1 MNENIEHN
9 RNTIEGK
16 TRCTGHARVS
26 RFFGT
31 SKLSMPERYYLIL
44 CFVIYMFWMF
54 VFISRFYGPDEY
66 MRFNIPKFILENK
79 ALPYGWEESLRDPN
93 WGISYGFDIAMPYLL
108 SACFMWIASLFTQSE
123 ISLLLAARL
132 TSALSMVG
140 AGYFAIQLSRKVFG
154 ENPLRW
160 IFIVL
165 STLLPQIVF
174 LGSYVNLDSF
184 SYFTALMIVYC
195 WLDCMEQKWSIR
207 STSLLAI
214 ALGLCLLSYK
224 FAYGFVLMTLFLYI
238 AWHIAHRTETSF
250 KSFIL
255 KGLLVL
261 AIVFVVCGWKFIRNA
276 VIYDGDFLSLS
287 ASQPYAEAYALEAY
301 KPSLRVSLK
310 DQGIGPLRMLEVM
323 PWTVS
328 TYESLIGIFGY
339 MYIRM
344 PEWFYSSYQWLFGVG
359 IIGMLIKLAIAA
371 AMPRKFG
378 FKRDAVIAGAS
389 LFLASLVTL
398 TISIYF
404 SWCQDYQAQGRY
416 IITFTPL
423 LFLVTSNGLSEW
435 IDLMYKIPVMGRV
448 NKEGI
453 QKSMVFIVC
462 LFVFFSMI
470 AGFYA
475 CLCEIAYAG
484 QPFP

>member
-1 MNENIEHN
+1 MNDTAMNENIEHN

-174 LGSYVNLDSF
+174 LGSYAEFTEFLDGVFSNGDVVIFDRHEAFFFIRVGEAVGDIPHREIEVRISF
-184 SYFTALMIVYC
+184 THVIVEDH
-195 WLDCMEQKWSIR
+195 LNVHVL
-207 STSLLAI
+207 TSLDVLVGEGDVKADFRGDYVLFVDVDENGEVEVVGVFVCFAFGFLVYAEIIIDI
-214 ALGLCLLSYK
+214 ACELMGVTRIEGELISDRVIDRFKVLELNKRGVVIAHICIAVVINRQSVKDCLDGVVSWLGQE
-224 FAYGFVLMTLFLYI
+224 LFL
-238 AWHIAHRTETSF
+238 
-250 KSFIL
+250 
-255 KGLLVL
+255 
-261 AIVFVVCGWKFIRNA
+261 
-276 VIYDGDFLSLS
+276 
-287 ASQPYAEAYALEAY
+287 
-301 KPSLRVSLK
+301 
-310 DQGIGPLRMLEVM
+310 
-323 PWTVS
+323 
-328 TYESLIGIFGY
+328 
-339 MYIRM
+339 
-344 PEWFYSSYQWLFGVG
+344 LFE
-359 IIGMLIKLAIAA
+359 
-371 AMPRKFG
+371 
-378 FKRDAVIAGAS
+378 D
-389 LFLASLVTL
+389 
-398 TISIYF
+398 
-404 SWCQDYQAQGRY
+404 
-416 IITFTPL
+416 
-423 LFLVTSNGLSEW
+423 
-435 IDLMYKIPVMGRV
+435 
-448 NKEGI
+448 
-453 QKSMVFIVC
+453 
-462 LFVFFSMI
+462 
-470 AGFYA
+470 
-475 CLCEIAYAG
+475 
-484 QPFP
+484 